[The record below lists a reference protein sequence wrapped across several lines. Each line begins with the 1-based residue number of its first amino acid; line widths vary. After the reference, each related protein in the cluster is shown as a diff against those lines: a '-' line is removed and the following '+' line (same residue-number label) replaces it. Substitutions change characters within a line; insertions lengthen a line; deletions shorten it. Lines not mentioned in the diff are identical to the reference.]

1 MTGSRKVPLRYARR
15 LLLLVGL
22 LSGLAS
28 SGVLAAIPDRTTI
41 PSADRSALAA
51 FARPRAGH
59 EPISVLPDYEVSAGR
74 GVAELAG
81 TELYAVREI
90 HVAGADAIDADQL
103 AEVLSAF
110 DGRKEGGK
118 EGRKLSF
125 NDMVLL
131 RDRLTALYV
140 EAGYVTSGAVLDGL
154 EGGLLRIQIVE
165 GTLER
170 IDVRST
176 GHFREQYIADYL
188 AGFGE
193 MDPVNVLDLEERLQ
207 ILQQQPHVSSI
218 EAQLLP
224 GSQRGESVLVVS
236 PLEVDRWS
244 IGLEASNQLSP
255 AIGGAQAVA
264 SLNVLNLT
272 GRADDAHFGVRAAE
286 GLLEFMGEYDLP
298 VGDRGQRLALYAF
311 GADSDI
317 VREPF
322 KDLDI
327 GADSF
332 TAGARYRLPV
342 FRSLLTQTN
351 LLLAGEW
358 RQSRT
363 YLLGQGFSFVEGPED
378 GEARMAILR
387 GGIDSLHR
395 SQRDVLYGRLELS
408 VGLDAFGATVAD
420 SNDTPDGRFLKLR
433 GQFQWAR
440 RMPWLD
446 SELLLRIDGQLAND
460 PLFGLEQ
467 YPIGGRWTVRGYRE
481 NTLIRDNAV
490 IASIEWRLPLQQDPT
505 GRSRLEVRPFADWSH
520 SGNVNADEIGP
531 RQLSSV
537 GLGLYWSPVPP
548 LQFEVYWGE
557 ALENVT
563 YAGEYDLQDDGIHFR
578 FTWDAGL

>member
-1 MTGSRKVPLRYARR
+1 MLFTG
-15 LLLLVGL
+15 LVT
-22 LSGLAS
+22 GLAS
-28 SGVLAAIPDRTTI
+28 SLVLAATPDRTTI
-41 PSADRSALAA
+41 PSTDRSAIAA
-51 FARPRAGH
+51 FARPQGGY
-59 EPISVLPDYEVSAGR
+59 EQISVLPIYEFGEGGR
-74 GVAELAG
+74 VAEIAG
-81 TELYAVREI
+81 AERYDVREI
-90 HVAGADAIDADQL
+90 QVAGADAVDVDQL
-103 AEVLSAF
+103 AAVLSAY
-110 DGRKEGGK
+110 EGK
-118 EGRKLSF
+118 KLAF

-140 EAGYVTSGAVLDGL
+140 EAGYVTSGAVLEELEDGV
-154 EGGLLRIQIVE
+154 LRIQIIE
-165 GTLER
+165 GALER

-176 GHFREQYIADYL
+176 GHFREQYVADYL

-193 MDPVNVLDLEERLQ
+193 MEPVNVLDLEERLQ
-207 ILQQQPHVSSI
+207 ILQQQPHVSSV

-236 PLEVDRWS
+236 PVEVDRWS
-244 IGLEASNQLSP
+244 LGLEASNQLSP
-255 AIGGAQAVA
+255 AIGGVQGVA
-264 SLNVLNLT
+264 ALNVLNLT
-272 GRADDAHFGVRAAE
+272 GRADDLRIGARFAE
-286 GLLEFMGEYDLP
+286 GLVEFMGEYDFP

-332 TAGARYRLPV
+332 TAGARFRLPV

-351 LLLAGEW
+351 LFLAGEW

-378 GEARMAILR
+378 GEAKMAIIR
-387 GGIDSLHR
+387 GGIESLHR

-408 VGLDAFGATVAD
+408 VGLDAFGATVAE
-420 SNDTPDGRFLKLR
+420 NNATPDGQFLKLR

-440 RMPWLD
+440 RIPWLD
-446 SELLLRIDGQLAND
+446 SELLLRVDGQLSDD

-490 IASIEWRLPLQQDPT
+490 IASAEWRVPLRKDPT
-505 GRSRLEVRPFADWSH
+505 GRSRLEVRPFVDWSY
-520 SGNVNADEIGP
+520 SGNVDADEIGP
-531 RQLSSV
+531 KQLSSM
-537 GLGLYWSPVPP
+537 GLGLYWSPVRT

-557 ALENVT
+557 ALEDVT

-578 FTWDAGL
+578 VTWDAGL